1 MDFCQLDKTVDSSC
15 AIKVL
20 DDMVLPNGRLTGRA
34 DHLWMNQK
42 ADSPAAFQRRPPGL
56 RLAFWRARDRL
67 SEPM

>member
-20 DDMVLPNGRLTGRA
+20 DDMVLPKGRLTA
-34 DHLWMNQK
+34 V
-42 ADSPAAFQRRPPGL
+42 FQRRPPGL